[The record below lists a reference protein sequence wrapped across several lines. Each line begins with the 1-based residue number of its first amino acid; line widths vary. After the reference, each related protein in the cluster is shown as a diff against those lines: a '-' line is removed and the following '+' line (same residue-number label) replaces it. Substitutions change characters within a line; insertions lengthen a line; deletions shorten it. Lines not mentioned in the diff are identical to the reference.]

1 MAFEIHKKSNG
12 AKQNANFDDLGVNS
26 INITGSLTVTNL
38 DNIRGST
45 GIQGLTGITGNGL
58 TITTT
63 VPDVASL
70 PVSATVGDIAMIM
83 SNEEDPDDS
92 KVYIY
97 NIMGNWEYLSD
108 FSGKTGKMGP
118 TGPTGYIGADGVTGA
133 IGFTGITGP
142 DGDIGVQG
150 PTGYNGSGVPEF
162 TEDLSTTSFGLNN
175 AAPAYTFDMADGLE
189 VTGNI
194 YANGTL
200 LNLTDHVDADTTGVV
215 DADNLRYNSVNTAWN
230 RENVEWMRYYS
241 SSSQVSSLSPLFNEF
256 ISYGSFGTLY
266 GQTSSDFNTTTGV
279 YTVPSDGI
287 YTVSCIFY
295 DTTVD
300 TVYVDSSD
308 SGGKNSN
315 IWVRNSDGTTMKLFF
330 LNETSRHNEQNTSC
344 TITIS
349 VTAGQMINVLF
360 QPESTSG
367 GTTVWT
373 GALLTIAKVG

>member
-133 IGFTGITGP
+133 IGHTGITGP

-295 DTTVD
+295 DTTSD
-300 TVYVDSSD
+300 TVFVDNVD

-315 IWVRNSDGTTMKLFF
+315 IWVRNSDGTTRKLF
-330 LNETSRHNEQNTSC
+330 S
-344 TITIS
+344 
-349 VTAGQMINVLF
+349 
-360 QPESTSG
+360 
-367 GTTVWT
+367 
-373 GALLTIAKVG
+373 